1 MKRRLVCLLIMLVVV
16 FIFLTG
22 CSSLDKGL
30 LETNQSN
37 KTVEEDKEALYGKA
51 LIDITETNTT
61 TNPGLDKRYEHLK
74 KQISKIL
81 DGEKELDMVDFTRFK
96 IELDYLKMKNY
107 NSQKMKVIMAD
118 FMEAFAVAEK
128 AAEDADYSGY
138 SLSDRYY
145 SLDSDLENIFSGES
159 KLTVATYLQIEKGI
173 NKLGD
178 DGYPVPNKLTELK
191 SKLFKTVL
199 NELES
204 AIFEYEIPE
213 IEEEKEVIEVVK
225 EKEEVEKIVEK
236 VLVKPSG
243 PQTYVVNLI
252 DGGFGKEKI
261 NIFVNDTIVWDN
273 VRTGSYKIAFVIGNG
288 ECRNVKSKIF
298 KFGESYNATFTEP
311 TICWISDGIYTTQ
324 AMKVIVG

>member
-1 MKRRLVCLLIMLVVV
+1 
-16 FIFLTG
+16 
-22 CSSLDKGL
+22 
-30 LETNQSN
+30 
-37 KTVEEDKEALYGKA
+37 
-51 LIDITETNTT
+51 
-61 TNPGLDKRYEHLK
+61 
-74 KQISKIL
+74 
-81 DGEKELDMVDFTRFK
+81 
-96 IELDYLKMKNY
+96 MKNY

-159 KLTVATYLQIEKGI
+159 ELTVATYLQIEKGI